1 MRSPVTVPDTDYRLR
16 PQGREVL
23 ISPTPKCWVPV
34 NSVLGPPLHQPNTL
48 GDLFLSCAVHI
59 IHKLVTFKFPLDGN
73 SLYFLVV
80 VVVSLTLKTHR
91 TIHLKMIDFAL
102 CKLDFNTLI
111 SFCLLQ
117 QCWTVLLESHRFKG
131 VLSRQ

>member
-1 MRSPVTVPDTDYRLR
+1 MLGARELSPWTS
-16 PQGREVL
+16 
-23 ISPTPKCWVPV
+23 SPST
-34 NSVLGPPLHQPNTL
+34 QPL

-73 SLYFLVV
+73 SLSFLVV
-80 VVVSLTLKTHR
+80 VVVSLTLFVKTHR

-117 QCWTVLLESHRFKG
+117 QCWTVLLESHRFRG
-131 VLSRQ
+131 VLSWQ